1 MGDVGRSADTRHD
14 NVAGVR
20 LDNAGGVKPVEQ
32 FDVVVIGA
40 GPGGYSTALRAAQL
54 GRSVALVERDATLG
68 GTCLNRG
75 CIPSKALITSTHT
88 IDLVRRSAEVGVN
101 AHLDGIDF
109 GALRD
114 YRLRVV
120 DTMTKGLAGLVAH
133 RGITVF
139 RGTAALGGSAT
150 GVAAVA
156 ADRAATDDAAGDV
169 AATAAST
176 DATTA
181 AAIGNVT
188 ATATMNADADDGDRR
203 VVAVTPSPGLAAVL
217 RFVNAG
223 EPTEVGDHA
232 LLVARDVVLATGAA
246 PRQLPGEAFRGG
258 LIDSTAALELDEF
271 PHNAIIIGAG
281 AVAVEFASM
290 WRAAGCSV
298 TMLIRKDRV
307 LSGWDRRA
315 SVTLT
320 RELKR
325 RGIDI
330 RTRTHVNRVETGANL
345 GALVHYSHQGDD
357 GEQTIA
363 AEIVLAAI
371 GRYPLTNAAWF
382 DEAGVSRDESGFVI
396 TDDHGR
402 TCVPH
407 VWAVGDITEGPA
419 LAHRAFEQG
428 ICVAE
433 SIGGMNPPAVND
445 ATVPQVVFS
454 WPEAASVGLTLDQAQ
469 SRDDL
474 TEVKETA
481 FPMMSNARMLMSGM
495 GGSMSIVSGEMS
507 SNPGTPVVLGVHI
520 VSPVASD
527 IIAEAEQLVG
537 SQVPLHDAA
546 RFIHPHPTFAEC
558 FGEALLKADDRPL
571 HTR

>member
-20 LDNAGGVKPVEQ
+20 LGNAGGGEPVEQ

-109 GALRD
+109 GALHD

-139 RGTAALGGSAT
+139 RGTAALDDSAAGT
-150 GVAAVA
+150 DAAA
-156 ADRAATDDAAGDV
+156 AEATTRAATGAAL
-169 AATAAST
+169 ANAASAA
-176 DATTA
+176 DAT
-181 AAIGNVT
+181 G
-188 ATATMNADADDGDRR
+188 NADGGDASRH

-371 GRYPLTNAAWF
+371 GRYPLTNAPWF

-433 SIGGMNPPAVND
+433 SIAGMNPPAVND

-454 WPEAASVGLTLDQAQ
+454 CPEAASVGLTLDQAQ

-537 SQVPLHDAA
+537 NQVPLHDAA

>member
-139 RGTAALGGSAT
+139 RGTAALDDSAAGT
-150 GVAAVA
+150 DAVA
-156 ADRAATDDAAGDV
+156 AAAATGATTRAATGAALANAAA
-169 AATAAST
+169 AATGNANGGDAS
-176 DATTA
+176 
-181 AAIGNVT
+181 
-188 ATATMNADADDGDRR
+188 RH

-495 GGSMSIVSGEMS
+495 GGSMSIVSGERA

-537 SQVPLHDAA
+537 NQVPLHDAA